1 MAAAQETGLLSA
13 LETSLSLSS
22 GEANSRFTHLS
33 CASRRMLVLT
43 LLFLGAVGLR
53 RTWDLRGYTGD
64 TLALL
69 SGRKRAYGYFHTER
83 LLSQM
88 SQANGMET
96 LTDALAAWTAQ
107 LWYPPIREH
116 LPQSTTFY
124 VDGHRKPVYTDV
136 LIPRGLVGRLS
147 VVLGCRALVRLA

>member
-1 MAAAQETGLLSA
+1 
-13 LETSLSLSS
+13 
-22 GEANSRFTHLS
+22 
-33 CASRRMLVLT
+33 MLVLT
-43 LLFLGAVGLR
+43 LLFLGVVGLR

-88 SQANGMET
+88 SQANGMES

-107 LWYPPIREH
+107 LWYPPTREH
-116 LPQSTTFY
+116 PPQSTT
-124 VDGHRKPVYTDV
+124 DLTSMDIASRCTPM
-136 LIPRGLVGRLS
+136 
-147 VVLGCRALVRLA
+147 C

>member
-1 MAAAQETGLLSA
+1 VAAAQETGLLSA
-13 LETSLSLSS
+13 LETSLSSSS

-33 CASRRMLVLT
+33 CASLRMLVLT

-107 LWYPPIREH
+107 LWYPPTREH

-124 VDGHRKPVYTDV
+124 VDGHRKPVYTDA